1 MREGGITG
9 RRQPQEDPLLDFG
22 GFWKVLQLRGHV
34 QDVREMLL
42 QDHDQIMEQR
52 DVSVGG
58 SRVRG
63 TGPRELGMRVRRKLG

>member
-1 MREGGITG
+1 MCIIIG
-9 RRQPQEDPLLDFG
+9 RRKPQRDPSLDFG

-52 DVSVGG
+52 DVSVDEISGVRDQGIWRQG
-58 SRVRG
+58 SRG
-63 TGPRELGMRVRRKLG
+63 N